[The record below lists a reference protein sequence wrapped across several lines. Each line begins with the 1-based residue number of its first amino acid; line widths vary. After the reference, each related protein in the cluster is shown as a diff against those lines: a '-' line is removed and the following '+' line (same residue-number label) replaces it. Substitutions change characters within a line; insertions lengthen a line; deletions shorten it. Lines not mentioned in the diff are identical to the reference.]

1 MSFFDIPEDMA
12 PKRPK
17 APAYMNEVTQTL
29 WTGDEKDAPEVMA
42 LVRVLQALKPIFKP
56 VDDEDIRPFVHCA
69 WFSPSTAG
77 HGYLAATNSHVLV
90 AVRIPEKLTELLR
103 NPTAIRLVADL
114 SDLQAASG
122 EAVRG
127 NARTST
133 CAFGLYGWKELPG
146 TREFPDWVAK
156 VPTTHLDQEWTAKFD
171 PEYACIID
179 SAVSGALEALG
190 KETYG
195 WPPVVTRM
203 LGDAQNNTT
212 PRVYADPDVLAILMP
227 LVPKSEA
234 LPAKQA
240 VLDFV
245 KEAR

>member
-1 MSFFDIPEDMA
+1 MSFFDIPEDLV
-12 PKRPK
+12 PKKPK
-17 APAYMNEVTQTL
+17 APVHMNEVTQTL
-29 WTGDEKDAPEVMA
+29 WTDDEKDAPEVMA
-42 LVRVLQALKPIFKP
+42 LVRILQALKPIFKP
-56 VDDEDIRPFVHCA
+56 VDDEDRRPFVHGA

-77 HGYLAATNSHVLV
+77 HGYLVATNSNVLV

-146 TREFPDWVAK
+146 AREFPDWVTK
-156 VPTTHLDQEWTAKFD
+156 IPTTHLDQEWTAKFD
-171 PEYACIID
+171 PEYAVIID
-179 SAVSGALEALG
+179 DAVSGALKALG
-190 KETYG
+190 KEAYNC
-195 WPPVVTRM
+195 PVVTRM

-212 PRVYADPDVLAILMP
+212 PRVYASPDVLAILMP
-227 LVPKSEA
+227 LIPKSETI
-234 LPAKQA
+234 PAKQA